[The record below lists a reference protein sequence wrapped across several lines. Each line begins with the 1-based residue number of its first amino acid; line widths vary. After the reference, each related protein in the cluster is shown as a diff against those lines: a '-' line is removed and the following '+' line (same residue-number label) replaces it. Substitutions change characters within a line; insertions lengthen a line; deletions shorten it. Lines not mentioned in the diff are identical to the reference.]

1 MRLYDIDLAS
11 RLLLGTAQYPSP
23 KILTEAIAA
32 SGCSV
37 VTASLRREGTGSGAA
52 TGGAGFW
59 SLLKISGARVLPNTA
74 GCHSARE
81 AVTTARMAR
90 EVFGTSWIK
99 LEVIGNADTLQPD
112 PFELVEAARIL
123 CSEGF
128 DVFPY
133 TTEDLIVAERLL
145 EAGCQVL
152 MPWGAPIGS
161 GRGLRHVDALASMRA
176 HFPGV
181 PLIIDAGIGAPSQ
194 AAQAAGVSRIV
205 YTSLLHADTSPL
217 SLAGEHRDT
226 EAALK
231 AAGLRYTILRNG
243 WYTEN
248 YTGSIPAALANGAFV
263 GSAGEGRIS
272 SASRAD
278 YAQAAAEV
286 VTGEDHDGKVYELA
300 GDSSYTLADLAAE
313 LSRQTGKDIPYKDL
327 PEAEY
332 AGILKSVG
340 LPEGLAEAIA
350 SWDVGASQGALHDED
365 KTLSTLIGR
374 PTLSLG
380 DAVAQA
386 LRS

>member
-1 MRLYDIDLAS
+1 MTIGVTGSTGQLGRLVIAALNEKVPASEIVALARNAAKAADLGVTVREADYGS
-11 RLLLGTAQYPSP
+11 VERLKAALQGVDTLLLISSSEVGQRAAQH
-23 KILTEAIAA
+23 
-32 SGCSV
+32 
-37 VTASLRREGTGSGAA
+37 R
-52 TGGAGFW
+52 
-59 SLLKISGARVLPNTA
+59 N
-74 GCHSARE
+74 
-81 AVTTARMAR
+81 
-90 EVFGTSWIK
+90 
-99 LEVIGNADTLQPD
+99 VI
-112 PFELVEAARIL
+112 
-123 CSEGF
+123 
-128 DVFPY
+128 
-133 TTEDLIVAERLL
+133 
-145 EAGCQVL
+145 
-152 MPWGAPIGS
+152 
-161 GRGLRHVDALASMRA
+161 
-176 HFPGV
+176 
-181 PLIIDAGIGAPSQ
+181 Q
-194 AAQAAGVSRIV
+194 AAQAAGVSRIA

-217 SLAGEHRDT
+217 SLADEHRDT

-286 VTGEDHDGKVYELA
+286 VTGEDHDGRVYELA
-300 GDSSYTLADLAAE
+300 GDGSYTLADLAAE

-365 KTLSTLIGR
+365 RTLSTLIGR

>member
-1 MRLYDIDLAS
+1 MQDDEVPASEIVALARNAAKAADLGVTVREADYGSVERLKAALQGVDT
-11 RLLLGTAQYPSP
+11 LLLISSSEVGQRAAQH
-23 KILTEAIAA
+23 
-32 SGCSV
+32 
-37 VTASLRREGTGSGAA
+37 R
-52 TGGAGFW
+52 
-59 SLLKISGARVLPNTA
+59 N
-74 GCHSARE
+74 
-81 AVTTARMAR
+81 
-90 EVFGTSWIK
+90 
-99 LEVIGNADTLQPD
+99 VI
-112 PFELVEAARIL
+112 
-123 CSEGF
+123 
-128 DVFPY
+128 
-133 TTEDLIVAERLL
+133 
-145 EAGCQVL
+145 
-152 MPWGAPIGS
+152 
-161 GRGLRHVDALASMRA
+161 
-176 HFPGV
+176 
-181 PLIIDAGIGAPSQ
+181 Q

-217 SLAGEHRDT
+217 SLADEHRDT

-286 VTGEDHDGKVYELA
+286 VTGKDHDGKVYELA